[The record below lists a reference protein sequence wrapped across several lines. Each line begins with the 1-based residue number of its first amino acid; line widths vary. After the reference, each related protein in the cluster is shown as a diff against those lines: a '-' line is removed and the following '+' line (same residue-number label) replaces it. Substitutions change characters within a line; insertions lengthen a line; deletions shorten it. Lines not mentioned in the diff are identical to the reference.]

1 MGIGDMSR
9 RLGMNRVSER
19 KTAKEAAKETSPAV
33 EAALAETKRQVL
45 PPEGG
50 KGGPPLS
57 RRSNEVRVVD
67 VTQGIEDLV
76 SEFAD
81 VEARL
86 KELNDR
92 RSELKARAIEL
103 AAEHQL
109 DDLVGSQGKVQV
121 VKRKA
126 PTTFDKKLAKTFM
139 TEDQWG
145 RCQKTGKSPDPAVKF
160 VPPKED

>member
-1 MGIGDMSR
+1 MGIGNMSR
-9 RLGMNRVSER
+9 RLGMNRVSAR
-19 KTAKEAAKETSPAV
+19 KTAKEAAKEASPAV
-33 EAALAETKRQVL
+33 EGGF
-45 PPEGG
+45 PPS
-50 KGGPPLS
+50 GGPENGWMPEEAPRPT
-57 RRSNEVRVVD
+57 RRSNEVMVVD
-67 VTQGIEDLV
+67 VTQGVEDLV

-92 RSELKARAIEL
+92 RAELKARAIEM

-109 DDLVGSQGKVQV
+109 DDLVGTQGKVQV
-121 VKRKA
+121 IKKKA
-126 PTTFDKKLAKTFM
+126 SVTFDKKLAKTFM

-145 RCQKTGKSPDPAVKF
+145 RCQKTGKEPDPAVKF